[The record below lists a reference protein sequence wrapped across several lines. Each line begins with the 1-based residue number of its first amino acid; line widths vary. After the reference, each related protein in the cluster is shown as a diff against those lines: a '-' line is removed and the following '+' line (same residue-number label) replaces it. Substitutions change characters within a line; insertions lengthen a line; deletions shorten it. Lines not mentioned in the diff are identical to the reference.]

1 MTLVTELDLP
11 AFDYT
16 APDFAADR
24 YHRQLAEVR
33 AQGWLARSPL
43 AYLVL
48 DREAGEFFLRS
59 RAAAFPGREIAEFF
73 GITAGPL
80 WDHIDTNI
88 LNLAGEKHRRL
99 RALVGPAFTPRA
111 ADRWRPVMR
120 DLLAQRWDT
129 VAPATACEFMGA
141 VARPYPALTI
151 AAVLGAPAADAERLQ
166 QWSNLVQRQFDISA
180 LATQGPDIERAVAE
194 VSDYAAGLLAERRRQ
209 PRDDLASALLAAED
223 DGQRLSH
230 AECVNLVVN
239 VLAGAIDTT
248 QSQLGHALRLF
259 AAHPDQW
266 ARLAADPGLVPRAVQ
281 EVLRFEPITPFT
293 ARICR
298 EGIEY
303 RGVGFPAG
311 TIVAVCAERGNREGG
326 GEEFDIGAEREAR
339 LLTFG
344 AGAHFC
350 LGANLARAELEE
362 ALRFLAPRMPG
373 LAADGDP
380 ELGGV
385 EGIYGVDRLP
395 LRWTAAG
402 GPRCVI

>member
-1 MTLVTELDLP
+1 MTTVTELDLP

-24 YHRQLAEVR
+24 YHHQLAQVR

-59 RAAAFPGREIAEFF
+59 RAAAFPGRQIAEFF
-73 GITAGPL
+73 GITSGPL

-88 LNLAGEKHRRL
+88 LNLTGAQHRRL

-120 DLLAQRWDT
+120 DLVAQLWDA
-129 VAPATACEFMGA
+129 VSPATACEFMAA

-151 AAVLGAPAADAERLQ
+151 AAVLGAPAADAPRLQ
-166 QWSNLVQRQFDISA
+166 EWSNLVQRQFDIAA
-180 LATQGPDIERAVAE
+180 LQSQVPEIEQAVAE
-194 VSDYAAGLLAERRRQ
+194 VSAYAAALLDERREQ
-209 PRDDLASALLAAED
+209 PRDDLASALLAAQA
-223 DGQRLSH
+223 DGDGRLGP

-259 AAHPDQW
+259 AAHPEQW
-266 ARLAADPGLVPRAVQ
+266 ARLASDLSLVPRAVH

-293 ARICR
+293 ARICT
-298 EGIEY
+298 EDIEY
-303 RGVGFPAG
+303 RDVRFPAG
-311 TIVAVCAERGNREGG
+311 TIVAVCAERGNREAG
-326 GEEFDIGAEREAR
+326 GEEFDITAERDAG

-344 AGAHFC
+344 AGPHFC
-350 LGANLARAELEE
+350 LGINLARAELTE
-362 ALRFLAPRMPG
+362 ALTFLAPRMPE
-373 LAADGDP
+373 LALDGPP

-385 EGIYGVDRLP
+385 EGIYGIDRLP
-395 LRWTAAG
+395 LRWAG
-402 GPRCVI
+402 PG

>member
-1 MTLVTELDLP
+1 MTTVTELDLP

-24 YHRQLAEVR
+24 YHHQLAQVR

-59 RAAAFPGREIAEFF
+59 RAAAFPGRQIAEFF
-73 GITAGPL
+73 GITSGPL

-88 LNLAGEKHRRL
+88 LNLTGTAHRRL

-120 DLLAQRWDT
+120 DFLAQLWDA
-129 VAPATACEFMGA
+129 VSPATACEFMAA

-151 AAVLGAPAADAERLQ
+151 AAVLGAPAADAPRLQ
-166 QWSNLVQRQFDISA
+166 EWSNLVQRQFDIAA
-180 LATQGPDIERAVAE
+180 LQSQVPEIEQAVAE
-194 VSDYAAGLLAERRRQ
+194 VSAYAAALLDERREQ
-209 PRDDLASALLAAED
+209 PRDDLASALLAAQA
-223 DGQRLSH
+223 DGDGRLGP

-259 AAHPDQW
+259 AAHPEQW
-266 ARLAADPGLVPRAVQ
+266 ARLASDPSLVPRAVQ

-293 ARICR
+293 ARICT
-298 EGIEY
+298 EDIEY
-303 RGVGFPAG
+303 RDVTFPAG
-311 TIVAVCAERGNREGG
+311 TIVAVCAERGNREAG
-326 GEEFDIGAEREAR
+326 GEEFDITAERDAG

-344 AGAHFC
+344 AGPHFC
-350 LGANLARAELEE
+350 LGINLARAELTE
-362 ALRFLAPRMPG
+362 ALTFLVPRMPE
-373 LAADGDP
+373 LALDGPP

-385 EGIYGVDRLP
+385 EGIYGIDRLP
-395 LRWTAAG
+395 LRWAG
-402 GPRCVI
+402 LA